1 MIFEA
6 FDIFDV
12 VVDGCSFIVWSNN
25 VGDGDDDSTGDG
37 TIMLLFSSGSL
48 ADLDTA
54 VVKCS
59 ECLKRVWERKTKVRC
74 AATRCNRA
82 KLDSKYTLYTPCF

>member
-1 MIFEA
+1 
-6 FDIFDV
+6 
-12 VVDGCSFIVWSNN
+12 
-25 VGDGDDDSTGDG
+25 
-37 TIMLLFSSGSL
+37 MLLFPSGSL

-59 ECLKRVWERKTKVRC
+59 ECLKRVWERKTKVRS

-82 KLDSKYTLYTPCF
+82 KLDNKYTLHFPCI